1 MLLDIFFMVLIII
14 GLSCV
19 LVTKDYAKEVNIKI
33 NKELGK

>member
-19 LVTKDYAKEVNIKI
+19 LVTKDYAKEVNIKV
-33 NKELGK
+33 NKEIQK

>member
-19 LVTKDYAKEVNIKI
+19 LVTKDYAREVNIKI